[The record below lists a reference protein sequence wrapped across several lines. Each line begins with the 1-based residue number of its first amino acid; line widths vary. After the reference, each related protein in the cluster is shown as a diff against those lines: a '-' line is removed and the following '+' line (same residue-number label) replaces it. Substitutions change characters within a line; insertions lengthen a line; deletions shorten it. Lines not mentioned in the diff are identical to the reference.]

1 MGTLVYHKDSVQA
14 IAWARL
20 PQHRPME
27 ILKDCDSEDDMS
39 SAEKENRE
47 RWLVSGGKDGRLAIW
62 GLMEFKKD
70 DKR

>member
-1 MGTLVYHKDSVQA
+1 
-14 IAWARL
+14 
-20 PQHRPME
+20 ME
-27 ILKDCDSEDDMS
+27 VLKDCDSEDDMS

-62 GLMEFKKD
+62 GLIEFKKD